1 MALKALSSNLYA
13 SQTQQIDLD
22 ALLDEVQAAQFL
34 GVSPRCL
41 QGWRQRGGN
50 LHFVKI
56 SLRCIRYRRKDL
68 IAFAEARLRS
78 STSDPGNMGVEK

>member
-1 MALKALSSNLYA
+1 MALEVLSSNLHT
-13 SQTQQIDLD
+13 SQTQQVDLD

-41 QGWRQRGGN
+41 QGWRQRGSN
-50 LHFVKI
+50 LRFVKI
-56 SLRCIRYRRKDL
+56 SSRCIRYRRKDL

-78 STSDPGNMGVEK
+78 STSDPGSAGV